1 MGSLDSERA
10 QVMIL
15 RAWVEA
21 DSEHSLRVRV
31 TNIAQNCAEEP
42 VIRAVTTIDGAC
54 VLVRGWLEELLG
66 DTGHS

>member
-10 QVMIL
+10 QTMIL

-21 DSEHSLRVRV
+21 DSQHCLRVRV
-31 TNIAQNCAEEP
+31 TNIPQNCADEP

-54 VLVRGWLEELLG
+54 TLVRAWLEELLG
-66 DTGHS
+66 DTGRS

>member
-10 QVMIL
+10 QIMIL

-21 DSEHSLRVRV
+21 DSQHCLRVRV
-31 TNIAQNCAEEP
+31 TNVAQDCADEP

-54 VLVRGWLEELLG
+54 NLARAWLEELLR
-66 DTGHS
+66 DTGRS